1 MPAINTKRVSNR
13 RELRFSTLEALSTEA
28 DQIARAEAEG
38 RTRALGNWSPGQNLQ
53 HLARFMTCSLD
64 GFGKP
69 PPLPVRI
76 FGRVF
81 RLILCGRMLQR
92 PAPAGFKLP
101 KGLPFL
107 PEEQTTAADGAR
119 ELCAVIDRVRRGD
132 PFIPASP
139 LFGRF
144 SRDQWIALHLRHAEL
159 HLSFVAFDR

>member
-1 MPAINTKRVSNR
+1 MPIIDTRRVSNR
-13 RELRFSTLEALSTEA
+13 REVQFSTLDELAAEA
-28 DQIARAEAEG
+28 DRIAQAEAEG
-38 RTRALGNWSPGQNLQ
+38 HTRALGNWSPGQNLQ

-69 PPLPVRI
+69 PPLPVRL

-81 RLILCGRMLQR
+81 RLILCGRMLKK

-107 PEEQTTAADGAR
+107 PDDHTTAADGAR
-119 ELCAVIDRVRRGD
+119 ELRDVIDRVRRAD

-139 LFGRF
+139 LFGKLNRE
-144 SRDQWIALHLRHAEL
+144 QWIALHLRHAEL
-159 HLSFVAFDR
+159 HLSFVALDR